1 MICYYIFIPVTFER
15 VQMSFG
21 KRIAWLEGQKN
32 KKNIKKQANKI
43 VLFDM
48 DGTLTDP
55 RKPFDQ
61 ALAPSLLKLSKYSDI
76 GIVTGSDLNYIQQQ
90 LHSLLTHSELKYSLH
105 LLPCNGTKY
114 YKPPKN
120 SFDNFELASEVDMR
134 KKINNIDFKNIM
146 ISLIE
151 SQAAI
156 DLHHLP
162 LSGHFISY
170 RGSMINWCPIGRNA
184 TDKQRK
190 YFVHYDTAHER
201 TYRQQLKE
209 QLERKLK
216 NRGTLK
222 YITIKF
228 GGSTSFDIYPKGWDK
243 SFCLKH
249 FDGWETWFIGDRCEE
264 GGNDQELY
272 DLLAINDRAYKTE
285 NTLNTGLIIE
295 EQLIPT
301 YFNDENI

>member
-1 MICYYIFIPVTFER
+1 VSY
-15 VQMSFG
+15 G
-21 KRIAWLEGQKN
+21 KRITWLSDREQKN
-32 KKNIKKQANKI
+32 NNKQQTNKI
-43 VLFDM
+43 ILFDM
-48 DGTLTDP
+48 DGTLTYP

-61 ALAPSLLKLSKYSDI
+61 ALTPSLIKLSQYADI
-76 GIVTGSDLNYIQQQ
+76 GIVTGSDLDYVEQQ
-90 LHSLLTHSELKYSLH
+90 LDFLLKHKILRRKLH

-114 YKPPKN
+114 YKPPKHEYN
-120 SFDNFELASEVDMR
+120 DFELVSEVSMKDELDH
-134 KKINNIDFKNIM
+134 NTFKNIM

-184 TDKQRK
+184 NDEQRK

-209 QLERKLK
+209 QLERKLRHK
-216 NRGTLK
+216 SALK
-222 YITIKF
+222 HITIKF
-228 GGSTSFDIYPKGWDK
+228 GGSTSFDIYPNGWDK
-243 SFCLKH
+243 RYCLNH
-249 FDGWETWFIGDRCEE
+249 FQNCQAWFVGDKCEE

-272 DLLAINDRAYKTE
+272 ELLLDNNRSYKTK
-285 NTLNTGLIIE
+285 NTYETGLIIE
-295 EQLIPT
+295 EQIIPML
-301 YFNDENI
+301 YNE